1 MEKNYKI
8 LNRDQIKYLAIVLM
22 TFNHIAHIL
31 MTPGTVVYEVFED
44 MGYFTSITMC
54 YFLVE
59 GYFYTH
65 SKRELCKAFVSFR
78 FNFRDTLFVSHGLLS
93 VECYF
98 YFPDL
103 FLYIITI
110 RQQTK

>member
-1 MEKNYKI
+1 MEKNFKI

-22 TFNHIAHIL
+22 TLNHIAHIL

-44 MGYFTSITMC
+44 MGYFTSIIMC

-65 SKRELCKAFVSFR
+65 SKRDYAKR
-78 FNFRDTLFVSHGLLS
+78 LFLFALISEIPYLLAMGLLS

-103 FLYIITI
+103 FLYFITI